1 MKLSS
6 ETLKKILTT
15 DISFKKNKFRYK
27 DRQKLFNDLAILFS
41 SGIDIKT
48 SLEIIADEMPQRE
61 KIILGKVLSDIL
73 TGCSLSNALE
83 KTGFF
88 EQYDILSIRVGEESG
103 TLDKVLNTLSNFYQ
117 NRLDQNRKI
126 RGALTYPTIVLF
138 TAIFAVAFMLNF
150 IVPMFQDVFSRF
162 NSNNKLPW
170 ITQKVID
177 ASDFLSANIYFIILF
192 FVLLI
197 ISINFIRKHKTFSIY
212 YYQELFKIPF
222 IGELNR
228 KKQLSRF
235 CLCME
240 LLTEA
245 NIPLVESIKLIKQM
259 IGFTPLENALKVIE
273 QDLILGSSFHA
284 SLKKDKLFDKRMIT
298 LIKVAEE
305 VNSLDTIFK
314 KLRIQYEADVN
325 FRSGQLNSFLEPIMI
340 VVVGLLV
347 GLILVSMYLP
357 MFQMSTSFS
366 VQ

>member
-15 DISFKKNKFRYK
+15 EISFKKNKFGYK
-27 DRQKLFNDLAILFS
+27 ERQKLFNDLSILFS

-61 KIILGKVLSDIL
+61 KTIVDKVISDIL
-73 TGCSLSNALE
+73 IGCSLSDALD

-88 EQYDILSIRVGEESG
+88 EQYDILSLRVGEESG
-103 TLDKVLNTLSNFYQ
+103 TLDKVLITLSNYYQ

-126 RGALTYPTIVLF
+126 KGALTYPAIVLF
-138 TAIFAVAFMLNF
+138 TAILAVGFMLNF
-150 IVPMFQDVFSRF
+150 IVPMFQDVFARF
-162 NSNNKLPW
+162 STNNKLPW

-177 ASDFLSANIYFIILF
+177 ASDFLSSYLYLII
-192 FVLLI
+192 LLI
-197 ISINFIRKHKTFSIY
+197 ISFVVLINFIRKHKTLSIY
-212 YYQELFKIPF
+212 YYQQLFKIPF

-245 NIPLVESIKLIKQM
+245 NIPLVESIKLIRQM
-259 IGFTPLENALKVIE
+259 IGFAPLENALKVIE
-273 QDLILGSSFHA
+273 QDIILGSSFHA

-305 VNSLDTIFK
+305 VNSLDSIFK

-325 FRSGQLNSFLEPIMI
+325 FKSGQLNSFLEPIMI

-366 VQ
+366 